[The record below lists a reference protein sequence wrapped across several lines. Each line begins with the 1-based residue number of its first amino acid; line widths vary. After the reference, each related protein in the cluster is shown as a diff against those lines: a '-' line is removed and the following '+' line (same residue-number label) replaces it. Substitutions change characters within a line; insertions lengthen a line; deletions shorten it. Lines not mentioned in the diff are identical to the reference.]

1 LQYYF
6 FFLSPFQTG
15 ASGAFLSSS
24 QLESAP
30 TPDFIRL
37 FIPSNP
43 FSAFANAIVPA
54 VVVFSILLG
63 IALIGVPSKSAILDP
78 LKALTQALA
87 KITQAVAKLAP
98 YGVFALIAS
107 LAGTF
112 DTENFNRL
120 QVYIVLFGLL
130 SIVIALW
137 MLPAMISA
145 LTPLK
150 HTDIIRELRTA
161 LVTAFATGSSLVV
174 IPMLIDAS
182 KILLT
187 QSRVS
192 SSAHKTDVSVD
203 VLIPVF
209 YPFPSAAALLNLGF
223 VLFAGWYVG
232 SDISASDLPAI
243 LSTGIPSLF
252 GGTFYTMPF
261 LLGIMRLPAE
271 LFQIF
276 VSIDVITSR
285 FSTMLSAMHYGTIGI
300 IGSFAL
306 VGALEIRWMILLRSL
321 LISCLLVGAVIFGVR
336 AFYTSVLVVPYTMAD
351 RFMALSFDETPQPV
365 TCIPSRSQ

>member
-1 LQYYF
+1 L
-6 FFLSPFQTG
+6 
-15 ASGAFLSSS
+15 
-24 QLESAP
+24 
-30 TPDFIRL
+30 
-37 FIPSNP
+37 
-43 FSAFANAIVPA
+43 PA
-54 VVVFSILLG
+54 
-63 IALIGVPSKSAILDP
+63 K
-78 LKALTQALA
+78 
-87 KITQAVAKLAP
+87 AP

-120 QVYIVLFGLL
+120 QVYIVLYGLL

-137 MLPAMISA
+137 MLPAIISA

-174 IPMLIDAS
+174 LPMLIDAT

-192 SSAHKTDVSVD
+192 SRPHKTDVSVD

-223 VLFAGWYVG
+223 VLFAGWYIG
-232 SDISASDLPAI
+232 SDIHASDLPAI
-243 LSTGIPSLF
+243 VSTGIASLF

-271 LFQIF
+271 LFQVF
-276 VSIDVITSR
+276 VTIDVITSR
-285 FSTMLSAMHYGTIGI
+285 FGTMLSVMHYGTIGI

-351 RFMALSFDETPQPV
+351 RLMALSFDETPQPV